1 MKDSKIIYAFD
12 LILKLC
18 VIVAIIVGVSTKQ
31 EYDYYLFLRWFVM
44 ISFIYMSYRA
54 YKQENIG
61 LVIYFLGVAI
71 IFNSF
76 HKFTFQRP
84 TWHLIDNLVAFITS
98 IIAILDFKEML
109 KKSR

>member
-1 MKDSKIIYAFD
+1 MKDNKTAYAVD

-18 VIVAIIVGVSTKQ
+18 VIVAIIVGVATQQ
-31 EYDYYLFLRWFVM
+31 EYSYYLFLRWFVM
-44 ISFIYMSYRA
+44 LSFIYLSYRA
-54 YKQENIG
+54 YEQENIR

-76 HKFTFQRP
+76 HKFTFQRN

-98 IIAILDFKEML
+98 VIVIFDFRGML